1 MIVAITGGTGFIG
14 KRLVLRHL
22 AAGDTVR
29 VLTRRPPNNIALP
42 ETVHLYH
49 ENLTGNAD
57 NLISFTDRADV
68 LYHCAGE
75 IKNEGCMPAVH
86 VAGTKNLLDAA
97 IGRIGRW
104 VQLSSV
110 GVYGPQSSGIVTE
123 KTPWNPVG
131 IYETTKTESDELVI
145 KAGNEGLIEFSI
157 LRPSNV
163 YGQDMPN
170 QSLFKM
176 ISTINKGLFFFIG
189 KPGASANYIHVDNV
203 VDALIRCGKM
213 PEAKGQIYNLS
224 DHCTLE
230 NFVSIIS
237 KSLKKPAPTLRLPE
251 SLIRLLVR
259 SVSGVPRIP
268 LTLSRIDALTN
279 RCVYSYEKIERELGY
294 SHVVSIEDG
303 LRQLVENWKQKV
315 HE

>member
-1 MIVAITGGTGFIG
+1 MIIAITGGTGFIG

-22 AAGDTVR
+22 AQGHTVR
-29 VLTRRPPNNIALP
+29 VLTRRPPTNTALP
-42 ETVHLYH
+42 QTVHLYH
-49 ENLTGNAD
+49 ANLTDTAENLIPF
-57 NLISFTDRADV
+57 LDRADV

-75 IKNEGCMPAVH
+75 VKNEVAMPAVH
-86 VAGTKNLLDAA
+86 VEGTKNLLNAA

-123 KTPWNPVG
+123 NTPWNPVG
-131 IYETTKTESDELVI
+131 IYEATKTESDELVI
-145 KAGNEGLIEFSI
+145 KTGNQGLIEFSI

-203 VDALIRCGKM
+203 VDALIRCGTM
-213 PEAKGQIYNLS
+213 PDAKGQIYNLS
-224 DHCTLE
+224 DHCSLE

-237 KSLKKPAPTLRLPE
+237 ESLKKPTPTLRLPE
-251 SLIRLLVR
+251 SLIRLLVH
-259 SVSGVPRIP
+259 SVSRVPRIP
-268 LTLSRIDALTN
+268 LTASRIDALTN
-279 RCVYSYEKIERELGY
+279 RCVYSNEKIERELGY

-303 LRQLVENWKQKV
+303 LRQLVENWKQKL